1 MNKALTEYIE
11 KHGAPKRPSIIQKLF
26 TKLTRSKIDN
36 ITVTNKNKNA

>member
-11 KHGAPKRPSIIQKLF
+11 KHGVPKQPSIIQKLF

-36 ITVTNKNKNA
+36 ISVTKNK